1 MTANS
6 TIEFQDEIW
15 DDIPPY
21 AFIPLGTRGMEKI
34 LLRQC
39 FLPPCGS
46 SDPNSVHILTKEE
59 VHEPIPQKKGEIV
72 QEKYHIYCEVCKSR
86 FYLIF
91 EKHIKPQSLNSKV
104 SSAGGIAEIS
114 AKDNND
120 KPDRGIFME
129 RVYATDEAGKDL
141 GEIGWVQNN

>member
-1 MTANS
+1 MTINS
-6 TIEFQDEIW
+6 TNEYQDEIW

-46 SDPNSVHILTKEE
+46 SDPNTVHILTKEE

-72 QEKYHIYCEVCKSR
+72 KEKYHIYCDICKTR

-91 EKHIKPQSLNSKV
+91 EKHIKPQVVGGVV
-104 SSAGGIAEIS
+104 SNAMNDNAINT
-114 AKDNND
+114 AKS
-120 KPDRGIFME
+120 DRGIFME
-129 RVYATDEAGKDL
+129 RVYATDEVGKDF